1 MAEGANAESASIYF
15 ACREHG
21 VLRSLNG
28 VVALRRACRELVAKL
43 DFRMEVRPDA
53 PCRRRPEA

>member
-43 DFRMEVRPDA
+43 DFRMEVRPKA
-53 PCRRRPEA
+53 